1 MKTRVFKFKALLTD
15 KQKQLFSE
23 TEKEQQLF
31 FNYSLNCLY
40 HQYGIKKINRFFP
53 KGMKKNYL
61 ISKLRK
67 EAQQKGILNKSHSQ
81 ISDATLK
88 NLLVNFEQYRKHL
101 WGLSTNKDEDWKVKN
116 QNWYK
121 RKRVNFVKEKRVAL
135 RIPNNNQTKILS
147 KREIKIQAFGIIKIK
162 GSLEGLDKY
171 KISLVTIK
179 PFKNGTYQ
187 LQITLFYNSEKDK
200 TITGKSIKGYDWGI
214 KDNNV
219 MIADDGQIITL
230 NQQID
235 NKLLFI
241 QNKINYLN
249 SKISRTNPNSKL
261 YQKLQQLKNKWFTK
275 RVNIS
280 NQELWRIAN
289 LISNQSDIIA
299 VEDLKS
305 QTMRNK
311 SNKFNYK
318 LSIRQPGKLI
328 HYIECVVNRKNK
340 LLIKVNPYKTSQYD
354 FETGEVSKKD
364 LSIREY
370 INRNGNLVD
379 RDVNAAKNIKHW
391 ALNPLEHIGY
401 KTKQL
406 NKNEIITVI

>member
-1 MKTRVFKFKALLTD
+1 LKTRVFKFKALLTD

-53 KGMKKNYL
+53 KGMQKNYL

-88 NLLVNFEQYRKHL
+88 NLLVNFEQYRKYL
-101 WGLSTNKDEDWKVKN
+101 WGLYINKDDDWKDKN
-116 QNWYK
+116 PNWYK
-121 RKRVNFVKEKRVAL
+121 RKRVNFIKEKKMAL

-147 KREIKIQAFGIIKIK
+147 KREIKVQHFGVIKLT
-162 GSLEGLDKY
+162 GSLKGLDKY

-200 TITGKSIKGYDWGI
+200 TLTGKSVKGYDWGI

-230 NQQID
+230 NSQVD
-235 NKLLFI
+235 NALLSI
-241 QNKINYLN
+241 QNKINLFN
-249 SKISRTNPNSKL
+249 KKISKTNPKSNL
-261 YQKLQQLKNKWFTK
+261 YQKLQKLKNKWLVK
-275 RVNIS
+275 RVNVS

-289 LISNQSDIIA
+289 LISNQSDVIA

-305 QTMRNK
+305 KTMRNK

-318 LSIRQPGKLI
+318 LSLRQPSKLI
-328 HYIECVVNRKNK
+328 HYLECVVNRNNK

-370 INRNGNLVD
+370 VNSKGYLVD
-379 RDVNAAKNIKHW
+379 RDVNAAKNIKNW

>member
-40 HQYGIKKINRFFP
+40 HQYGIKRINRFFP
-53 KGMKKNYL
+53 KGMQKNYL

-67 EAQQKGILNKSHSQ
+67 EAQQKGVLNKSHSQ

-101 WGLSTNKDEDWKVKN
+101 WGLSINKDDDWKDKN
-116 QNWYK
+116 PNWYK
-121 RKRVNFVKEKRVAL
+121 RKRVNFVKEKKMAL

-147 KREIKIQAFGIIKIK
+147 KREIKVQHFGVIKIT
-162 GSLEGLDKY
+162 GSLENLNKY

-200 TITGKSIKGYDWGI
+200 TLTGKYIKGYDWGI

-219 MIADDGQIITL
+219 MIADDGQIIIL

-235 NKLLFI
+235 NKLISI
-241 QNKINYLN
+241 QNKINHIN
-249 SKISRTNPNSKL
+249 TKISKTNPKSKL
-261 YQKLQQLKNKWFTK
+261 YKNLQQLKNKWFAK
-275 RVNIS
+275 RVNVS

-305 QTMRNK
+305 KTMRNK

-328 HYIECVVNRKNK
+328 HYLECVVNRNNK

-354 FETGEVSKKD
+354 FETGEVIKKD

-370 INRNGNLVD
+370 INSNGNLID

-406 NKNEIITVI
+406 NKNEIISVI

>member
-1 MKTRVFKFKALLTD
+1 
-15 KQKQLFSE
+15 
-23 TEKEQQLF
+23 
-31 FNYSLNCLY
+31 
-40 HQYGIKKINRFFP
+40 
-53 KGMKKNYL
+53 
-61 ISKLRK
+61 
-67 EAQQKGILNKSHSQ
+67 
-81 ISDATLK
+81 
-88 NLLVNFEQYRKHL
+88 L
-101 WGLSTNKDEDWKVKN
+101 WGLSINKDEDWKKKN
-116 QNWYK
+116 TNWYK
-121 RKRVNFVKEKRVAL
+121 RKRVNFIKEKKIAL
-135 RIPNNNQTKILS
+135 RIPNNNQTKIIS

-200 TITGKSIKGYDWGI
+200 TLAGKSIKGYDLGI
-214 KDNNV
+214 KNNNV

-235 NKLLFI
+235 NKLISI
-241 QNKINYLN
+241 QNKINHIN
-249 SKISRTNPNSKL
+249 TKISKTNPKGNL
-261 YQKLQQLKNKWFTK
+261 YKKLQQLKNKWFAK

-305 QTMRNK
+305 KTMRNK
-311 SNKFNYK
+311 TNKFNYK

-328 HYIECVVNRKNK
+328 HYIECVANRNNK

-370 INRNGNLVD
+370 INSNGNLVD
-379 RDVNAAKNIKHW
+379 RDVNATKNIKHW

-406 NKNEIITVI
+406 KKNEIITVI